1 MNMLHKF
8 QPQRTAMG
16 LSQGQKGWAETH
28 TREKLLIKGRLVI
41 RERVIKVTVP
51 ASVTANTWVVV

>member
-1 MNMLHKF
+1 
-8 QPQRTAMG
+8 MG
-16 LSQGQKGWAETH
+16 LSQGQKGWAGTY

-41 RERVIKVTVP
+41 REHIIKVTVP